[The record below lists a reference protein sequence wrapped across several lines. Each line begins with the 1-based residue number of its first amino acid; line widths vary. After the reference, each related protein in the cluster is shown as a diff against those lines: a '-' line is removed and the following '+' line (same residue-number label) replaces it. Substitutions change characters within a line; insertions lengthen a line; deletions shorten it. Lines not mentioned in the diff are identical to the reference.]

1 MESKVSR
8 RLKEA
13 TAQEVCD
20 HIYTPRLQ
28 REFAPGFPYLSD
40 INQAHLL
47 MLQRAGLLDTGTAAS
62 IAVAMIAMEEAGPSA
77 VELDPAREDA
87 YFNYEAHL
95 MRIAGAEIG
104 GRLHMARSRNDILAT
119 QDRLRARDLIFSLT
133 DALCT
138 LQSTLLERARTYS
151 DTVMPGYTHLQP
163 AQPITYGFYL
173 SAVAEAVGRDI
184 QRIAQVQARI
194 DACPLGA
201 GALAGTAFPIQREES
216 ARLLGFAGIV
226 PNALDAVAS
235 RDFALELLSA
245 MAIGA
250 VTWSRVAQDYYVWC
264 THEFGLID
272 FPDSVAG
279 TSSIM
284 PQKKN
289 PVVLEH
295 LKGKAGHM
303 VGLLMAAMTTIKG
316 VNFTHTGDGNREG
329 VRNLWEA
336 GDECQRILKLLELV
350 VRTARPLEETML
362 RRVSED
368 FSSATDLADALVREA
383 NISFR
388 EAHHVVGAV
397 VRNAMDAGI
406 PAHGI
411 TSAMVDEAASAH
423 IGRPLRLSEAT
434 VRRCVDPIAGVQS
447 RIVPGGPA
455 PVRVREH
462 NEAATEACKAAK
474 AANEQRRMRSREV
487 RQELKGAIRRLAQ
500 EALEA

>member
-13 TAQEVCD
+13 TSQEVCN
-20 HIYTPRLQ
+20 HIYAPRLQ
-28 REFAPGFPYLSD
+28 RDFAPGFSYLTD
-40 INQAHLL
+40 INQAHLV
-47 MLQRAGLLDTGTAAS
+47 MLGRAGLLDGDTAAK
-62 IAVAMIAMEEAGPSA
+62 IAAAMIDMEEAGPSA

-95 MRIAGAEIG
+95 MKLAGAEVG

-119 QDRLRARDLIFSLT
+119 QDRLRARDLIFSLI
-133 DALCT
+133 DAMCS
-138 LQSTLLERARTYS
+138 LQSTLLAQAQAYA

-173 SAVAEAVGRDI
+173 AAVAEAVARDI
-184 QRIAQVQARI
+184 QRIQQVQSRI

-216 ARLLGFAGIV
+216 ARLLGFDRIV

-250 VTWSRVAQDYYVWC
+250 VTWSRVAQDYFVWC

-303 VGLLMAAMTTIKG
+303 VGLLMASMTTIKG

-336 GDECQRILKLLELV
+336 GDECLRILKLIELV
-350 VRTARPLEETML
+350 VRTARPMEETML
-362 RRVSED
+362 SRVSAD
-368 FSSATDLADALVREA
+368 FSSATDLADALVREVG
-383 NISFR
+383 ISFR

-406 PAHGI
+406 PAHAI
-411 TSAMVDEAASAH
+411 TSAMIDEAAITHA
-423 IGRPLRLSEAT
+423 GRALHLGDET
-434 VRRCVDPIAGVQS
+434 VRRCVDPTAGVQS
-447 RIVPGGPA
+447 RVVPGGPA
-455 PVRVREH
+455 SIRVREH
-462 NEAATEACKAAK
+462 VEVTQAACKAVRT
-474 AANEQRRMRSREV
+474 ANDQRRNRSLEA
-487 RQELKGAIRRLAQ
+487 RQELKHAVRRLAQ
-500 EALEA
+500 GVKQ